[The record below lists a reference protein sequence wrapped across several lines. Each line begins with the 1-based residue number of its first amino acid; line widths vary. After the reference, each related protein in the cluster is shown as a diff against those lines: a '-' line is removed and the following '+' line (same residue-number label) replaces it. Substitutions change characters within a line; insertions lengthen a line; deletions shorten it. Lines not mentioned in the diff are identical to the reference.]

1 MAGFTTGKVAKR
13 TTGGFSTPSSTGP
26 SFGSLF
32 SNLQGRQDAA
42 NQANEARY
50 QQGLQTFGDAFTAS
64 NTIGQ
69 SAKNNIA
76 DALSQNNARSLQSS
90 ISRGLGNTTIQDAMY
105 RGNQK
110 VADAA
115 NLAQDEA
122 TAGRGINLSLAKA
135 QFIANR
141 NDTGPDAGLFSNLMQ
156 QASSDASGAKRTGTI
171 TSGGSGGGM
180 GSMGSLGSFGGGGG
194 GGSSGSGVADYYK
207 MGATAGGSTTSPI
220 GNPYYGPIALPLP
233 FANLGGTPGSGA
245 SQAMIDAGMPAGSI
259 QITQGGTTTSNLPS
273 VPSATADAGD
283 QLPPDDA
290 PEYAPETSGAMT
302 MEQWAANRGWI
313 GMTPQ
318 DKATGYSKYLAS
330 MNR

>member
-1 MAGFTTGKVAKR
+1 MF
-13 TTGGFSTPSSTGP
+13 
-26 SFGSLF
+26 
-32 SNLQGRQDAA
+32 
-42 NQANEARY
+42 
-50 QQGLQTFGDAFTAS
+50 
-64 NTIGQ
+64 
-69 SAKNNIA
+69 
-76 DALSQNNARSLQSS
+76 
-90 ISRGLGNTTIQDAMY
+90 

-122 TAGRGINLSLAKA
+122 TAGRGINLNLAKA
-135 QFIANR
+135 QFIANKQR
-141 NDTGPDAGLFSNLMQ
+141 HRPRPGPVLEPDAAGVQ
-156 QASSDASGAKRTGTI
+156 SDASGAKRSGTI
-171 TSGGSGGGM
+171 TSGGIGRGHGL
-180 GSMGSLGSFGGGGG
+180 GWGSLGSFGGGGG